1 MCQLQRKKNLEWPFV
16 AYIVVEVMPLLE
28 VMLTTAIPNEPLQL
42 DEHAAGAEAFG
53 GMAIETPCGN
63 GDPFAMA
70 ARASNAAVYCMVNA
84 RKLTSKR
91 GIKANVAFEYA
102 L

>member
-1 MCQLQRKKNLEWPFV
+1 
-16 AYIVVEVMPLLE
+16 
-28 VMLTTAIPNEPLQL
+28 
-42 DEHAAGAEAFG
+42 
-53 GMAIETPCGN
+53 MAIETPCGN

-70 ARASNAAVYCMVNA
+70 ARASNAAVYCIVNA